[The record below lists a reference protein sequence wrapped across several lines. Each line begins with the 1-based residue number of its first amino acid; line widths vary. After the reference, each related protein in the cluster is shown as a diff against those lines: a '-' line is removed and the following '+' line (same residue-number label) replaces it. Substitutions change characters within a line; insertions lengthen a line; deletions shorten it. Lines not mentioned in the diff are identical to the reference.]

1 MQLEVLHYLAICN
14 RYSNTPLA
22 ITEYLG
28 LTRGTV
34 SQTLMVLHNKGLVS
48 KRPDERDKRVV
59 HLSLTGEG
67 EKLVQKA
74 VPASLLQA
82 GCARLS
88 GKEQT
93 MVMEAM
99 NKLLL
104 ACQQANR
111 MSSFGVCST
120 CRHNQRTADGGYF
133 CGLTR
138 EPLSAP
144 DIALICREHAYVRAE
159 EGTPRLTGV

>member
-14 RYSNTPLA
+14 RYSNSPLA

-48 KRPDERDKRVV
+48 KQTDEKDKRVV
-59 HLSLTGEG
+59 HLSLTAQGR
-67 EKLVQKA
+67 KLVEKA

-82 GCARLS
+82 ACARLS
-88 GKEQT
+88 GKEQA
-93 MVMEAM
+93 MVIEAM

-104 ACQQANR
+104 ACQQANQ

-120 CRHNQRTADGGYF
+120 CRHNQRPADGGYF
-133 CGLTR
+133 CGLTQ
-138 EPLSAP
+138 EPLSAA
-144 DIALICREHAYVRAE
+144 DIVLICREHAHVKVG
-159 EGTPRLTGV
+159 GTSL